1 MIPPRAHL
9 IWFGRTLPW
18 VHALAVR
25 SAARRGGFERV
36 VLHHADAL
44 EPGPGLEALRGN
56 PRIEL
61 RRLDPAAVFAPL
73 GLLAGPLGAIY
84 DGLTAPAAK
93 ANVLRAALL
102 AVEGGVYL
110 DTDTVTVRPFD
121 ALRRAGAF
129 CGVEHLALPFGVR
142 RSRNPL
148 VWALAGLKLLVRD
161 LLRRVPGGYRAFRR
175 LARWY
180 PAAPNNAVLGAE
192 PGHPFVIEL
201 LCRMV
206 ETPPSRRRVRFALGT
221 HLLGET
227 VQTDR
232 DPSVVVHPPRTFYP
246 LPPEISEH
254 WFRVG
259 RRPPL
264 CEVLPAETVTVHWYA
279 SVRTAGL
286 VPRID
291 PAYVRAH
298 ADRQLFSALA
308 LPYSS

>member
-1 MIPPRAHL
+1 MIPPLAHL
-9 IWFGRTLPW
+9 IWFGERLPW

-61 RRLDPAAVFAPL
+61 RRLNPLAIFAGLGPLAAPL
-73 GLLAGPLGAIY
+73 AEVYAE
-84 DGLTAPAAK
+84 LTAPAAK

-110 DTDTVTVRPFD
+110 DADTLTVRPFD
-121 ALRRAGAF
+121 DLRRSGAF
-129 CGVEHLALPFGVR
+129 CGVEHLALPFQVR
-142 RSRNPL
+142 RSRSPL
-148 VWALAGLKLLVRD
+148 VWAAAGLKLLVRD

-192 PGHPFVIEL
+192 RGHPFVVEL
-201 LCRMV
+201 LCRMIECPRV
-206 ETPPSRRRVRFALGT
+206 RRRVRFALGT
-221 HLLGET
+221 HLLGEA
-227 VQTDR
+227 VADADR
-232 DPSVVVHPPRTFYP
+232 GAVALLPPETFYP

-259 RRPPL
+259 RRPSL
-264 CEVLPAETVTVHWYA
+264 CEVLPAETVSVHWYA

-308 LPYSS
+308 LPYLS